1 MISFVVTGK
10 PKALQRH
17 RSTRRGIIYDPSKK
31 DKQVMWQKISKF
43 KPKTPLKEQIYLKLI
58 FYMPRPKYHYRTG
71 KYKNQLKEQY
81 VDVAYHCVKPDLDN
95 LIKMIADVVQ
105 GKNRMIV
112 DDSQICMLQAE
123 KIYSKNPRTEVVIQ
137 EIT

>member
-81 VDVAYHCVKPDLDN
+81 VDVVYHCVKPDIDN
-95 LIKMIADVVQ
+95 LIKMVADTRQ
-105 GKNRMIV
+105 GSKRMIV